1 MNLFKKMISNLAIPP
16 LERSSGLFVVDS
28 DVGISL
34 LIAHFFDENT
44 KNLLIV
50 TPNLYKSQ
58 KIYNLVTT
66 FIPSKEVLLFPC
78 DELIRAETL
87 SQSKEMT
94 AQRIFVLS
102 KIIKKEARVVIAN
115 LSSASRYLPS
125 PTLFESKVIDL
136 KVGDTID
143 ISSLKKKL
151 LTMGYQRVNKID
163 QSLEFA
169 SRGDIID
176 IFSVNH
182 DNPIRIEFFGDE
194 IDSIRYFD
202 IATQSSI
209 TGVNQVEILPSS
221 DIILS
226 DEDYKASIEKLY
238 SALEKDKNKLSHEAF
253 EELRYS
259 IENVVNKLSECNFD
273 ETLYKYYSLLNS
285 NASSIFDYCSGYKTI
300 FVDKNA
306 IDEANNILQNESIG
320 FLGELFENGKA
331 LSNLQMYFSLGDIV
345 NFHSKNVIYT
355 SPFIEKDYCFSLS
368 AQPIYYVSSKK
379 EDALNIIMNY
389 LNQKL
394 KVVLCLSK
402 QEHISLI
409 QEELDSFNVKF
420 ELTKPLDIPEKA
432 DVGISLFELP
442 SGFVLKDLEVVF
454 ISGNEIFNEKTRTS
468 RLDNRFKEA
477 TILKSFE
484 DLEPGDYVVHEY
496 QGIGQFVGL
505 ETIETDGV
513 HNDYL
518 KISYWGNENLYV
530 PLNQF
535 QLVRKYLGKEGMVPR
550 LSHLHSN
557 DWENTKKKVKARI
570 NDLAERLM
578 QLYIERSKVKGFAFQ
593 KDDEFQTR
601 FQDSFEHQLTND
613 QNRAINDI
621 KKDMESVTPMDRLLC
636 GDVGFGKTEIA
647 LRAAFK
653 AINSGKQVAILCPTT
668 LLVRQHYELCCKR
681 FQGFDLNIGILS
693 RLVPERE
700 QKQYLSM
707 LEDGRLHLIIGTH
720 KLLSKNTH
728 FKDLG
733 LLIVDEEQ
741 RFGVEQKER
750 IKEYKNNIDVLTLS
764 ATPIPRTLQIS
775 LLGVR
780 AMSKI
785 DTPPQERMPI
795 QTYVAPFKLEVAKEL
810 IERELGRNGQVFFL
824 HNNVS
829 TLAQRANSI
838 QKLIPDARIGIAH
851 GKMERDEIED
861 VMLKFY
867 NGEIDILVCTSIV
880 ENGIDVPNA
889 NMIIVEDSEKYGL
902 SQLYQIKGRVGRSNR
917 IAYAYLM
924 YSPYKA
930 LNEKAQ
936 KRLKALQ
943 DFSELGSGYKIA
955 QRDLLIRGAGDI
967 LGPEQAGFIDSIG
980 LDMYIKLLNESIK
993 EKMEGAKPEVVS
1005 FNPNLSLDAYIPSSF
1020 ANDQEKI
1027 ELYQEIMS
1035 APSRE
1040 ALARIK
1046 NRTKDMYG
1054 KLPTEV
1060 DTLFIKRDIDLLSD
1074 DANVENINETS
1085 KMIEIILGKT
1095 YINIRGIGNLIFEAM
1110 IPYLKFIKISYANN
1124 VFKIQLTKG
1133 NEWIKNLESIL
1144 LSLNNILEHNKT
1156 IEIV

>member
-1 MNLFKKMISNLAIPP
+1 MNSNLTIPP
-16 LERSSGLFVVDS
+16 LEKSSGLFVVDS

-34 LIAHFFDENT
+34 LIARFFDENT
-44 KNLLIV
+44 QNLLIV

-58 KIYNLVTT
+58 RIYNLVTT
-66 FIPSKEVLLFPC
+66 FVPAKDVLLFPC

-102 KIIKKEARVVIAN
+102 KLIKNEARIVIAN
-115 LSSASRYLPS
+115 LSSASRFLPS
-125 PTLFESKVIDL
+125 PTLFESKVINL
-136 KVGDTID
+136 KVGDTVD
-143 ISSLKKKL
+143 ISTLKKKL

-176 IFSVNH
+176 IFSVNQ

-209 TGVNQVEILPSS
+209 TGVNEVEILPSS

-238 SALEKDKNKLSHEAF
+238 SALEKDKNKLSHDTF

-259 IENVVNKLSECNFD
+259 VENVVNKLSECNFD
-273 ETLYKYYSLLNS
+273 ETLYKYYSLLNG
-285 NASSIFDYCSGYKTI
+285 NPSSIFDYCGGYKTI

-320 FLGELFENGKA
+320 FLGELFEAGKA

-518 KISYWGNENLYV
+518 KISYWGNETLYV

-593 KDDEFQTR
+593 KDDEFQNK
-601 FQDSFEHQLTND
+601 FEDSFEHQLTHD
-613 QNRAINDI
+613 QNKAINEI

-668 LLVRQHYELCCKR
+668 LLARQHYELCCKR
-681 FQGFDLNIGILS
+681 FQGFDLNIGVLS

-720 KLLSKNTH
+720 KLLSKNTR

-810 IERELGRNGQVFFL
+810 IERELGRNGQIFFL

-924 YSPYKA
+924 YSPYKV

-993 EKMEGAKPEVVS
+993 EKMEGTKPKVVS

-1085 KMIEIILGKT
+1085 KMIEIILGKS

-1144 LSLNNILEHNKT
+1144 LSLSNILEHNKT